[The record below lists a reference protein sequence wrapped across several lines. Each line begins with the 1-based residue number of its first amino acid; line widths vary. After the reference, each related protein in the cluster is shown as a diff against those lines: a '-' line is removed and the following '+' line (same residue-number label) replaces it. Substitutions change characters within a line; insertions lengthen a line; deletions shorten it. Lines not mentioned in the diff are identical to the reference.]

1 MHSDDVVGQAEALGE
16 ACVTQ
21 LARVRTRGEG
31 CEVLIAEDFCCVFGG
46 RQCSGKL
53 LFGSSSLDRRRDLLG
68 GESLELVERVKLGR
82 RWREVWG
89 LEVIYVILLLLA
101 AVVRKVVSVLLV
113 VGEMVCVVERLV
125 VDVVPVILATITL
138 RTYYLNISIFVCIT
152 LICIIKLFYHISF
165 WIRVFGFLCCR
176 RLLIIGEGIE
186 FKMFRNINQKHFIVA
201 QGDSHQTLNP
211 QHLLAYNAPLA
222 HGGYRLTQQI

>member
-1 MHSDDVVGQAEALGE
+1 MSVIGN
-16 ACVTQ
+16 
-21 LARVRTRGEG
+21 
-31 CEVLIAEDFCCVFGG
+31 
-46 RQCSGKL
+46 

-138 RTYYLNISIFVCIT
+138 RTYYLDN
-152 LICIIKLFYHISF
+152 
-165 WIRVFGFLCCR
+165 
-176 RLLIIGEGIE
+176 
-186 FKMFRNINQKHFIVA
+186 KMFNR
-201 QGDSHQTLNP
+201 
-211 QHLLAYNAPLA
+211 Y
-222 HGGYRLTQQI
+222 